1 MGHVFQGWVTFFVKM
16 TRILGCQKDQKRI
29 KKGSKRSKNCSRRLS
44 GQKGVKNDEKNLKNL
59 EVRKPSA
66 LKVNRIYGQTSLD
79 SGDLFLGF
87 STSFFDLFS
96 LFLTLFL
103 TFSTILM
110 ILGSKHATSLV
121 PQVTSFSTPK
131 VTKTDPPT
139 KN

>member
-1 MGHVFQGWVTFFVKM
+1 M
-16 TRILGCQKDQKRI
+16 

-87 STSFFDLFS
+87 LDPFLTLFS

-103 TFSTILM
+103 TFSTFLM
-110 ILGSKHATSLV
+110 ILDDFLGTTGDLFFD
-121 PQVTSFSTPK
+121 P
-131 VTKTDPPT
+131 KTD

>member
-1 MGHVFQGWVTFFVKM
+1 MGHVFQGWVTFFVKNRGSKKIKKGVKKM
-16 TRILGCQKDQKRI
+16 

-87 STSFFDLFS
+87 FVFFEFLPTSPPGFF
-96 LFLTLFL
+96 
-103 TFSTILM
+103 
-110 ILGSKHATSLV
+110 
-121 PQVTSFSTPK
+121 
-131 VTKTDPPT
+131 
-139 KN
+139 